1 MSDRD
6 LVSQAMAEELD
17 ARVEQAGGDTAVVR
31 HQLEDKLHTMEADE
45 QPGDRVQIALVLSEI
60 LYLDEK
66 AKAMQQ
72 NVQEKHEGLMDRIRH
87 IFSDEE

>member
-6 LVSQAMAEELD
+6 FVSQLMAEELD
-17 ARVEQAGGDTAVVR
+17 ARVEQAGGDIAVVR
-31 HQLEDKLHTMEADE
+31 HQLEDELHTMEADE

-66 AKAMQQ
+66 AKAMQLS
-72 NVQEKHEGLMDRIRH
+72 VQEKHEGLVDRIRH
-87 IFSDEE
+87 MFSKEE